1 MGKVE
6 LPEGYSAEQIKIR
19 DADDELISEINDL
32 RNQIAAEARPELPG
46 RPRSEAINDVRK
58 MRSTWEDWT
67 AIVRAPSGELV
78 AGVLGGVNRTGDNE
92 HVFDF
97 ELGVLQSHRRRG
109 IGAWGLHATAAAAA
123 DAGATLLL
131 AWTDAA
137 VESGEAFARWAGFD
151 AGLVERESDLVLAD
165 VDWDMVEQWV
175 AEGPQRAP
183 GYGIEFVRGPYPR
196 ELYDDV
202 IAWQHVMNTAP
213 REDLQV
219 NDEHETPEWLA
230 EGEDRFASSSKD
242 RLEYIARHT
251 ESGAAIGG
259 TAIFYE
265 PWTPNLAW
273 QGATAV
279 HPDHRGHALG
289 KWLKA
294 ANLLKVRDLL
304 PDVEIIRTGNA
315 YSNDPMLGINNKLGF
330 KETRAFTVW
339 QAPAETV
346 LKRIGS

>member
-1 MGKVE
+1 MGKAQ

-19 DADDELISEINDL
+19 DADDDLIAEINDL
-32 RNQIAAEARPELPG
+32 QNALAAEARPELPG
-46 RPRSEAINDVRK
+46 RPRDEAIIDVRK

-67 AIVRAPSGELV
+67 TLVRSPSGDLV
-78 AGVLGGVNRTGDNE
+78 AGAFGGVSRTGDNE
-92 HVFDF
+92 HLF
-97 ELGVLQSHRRRG
+97 EVDLVVLPAHRRRG
-109 IGAWGLHATAAAAA
+109 IGCWGLRAAAAA
-123 DAGATLLL
+123 AAEAGATLLI

-137 VESGEAFARWAGFD
+137 VKSGEPFARWAGFD
-151 AGLVERESDLVLAD
+151 PGLVERESDLVLAN
-165 VDWDMVEQWV
+165 VDWDMVEQWA
-175 AEGPQRAP
+175 AEGPDRAP
-183 GYGIEFVRGPYPR
+183 GYGIEFVRGPYPK

-202 IAWQHVMNTAP
+202 IAWKDVMNTAP

-219 NDEHETPEWLA
+219 NDEHDTPEWLA
-230 EGEDRFASSSKD
+230 ESEARFAASARD

-259 TAIFYE
+259 TAVFYE
-265 PWTPNLAW
+265 PWIPTVAW

-294 ANLLKVRDLL
+294 ANLLKVRELL

-330 KETRAFTVW
+330 KETRAFTAW
-339 QAPAETV
+339 QASTETV
-346 LKRIGS
+346 LNRVGS

>member
-1 MGKVE
+1 MSKAQ
-6 LPEGYSAEQIKIR
+6 LPEGYSAEQIEIR
-19 DADDELISEINDL
+19 GAGDDLIAEINDL
-32 RNQIAAEARPELPG
+32 QNEIAAEARPELAG
-46 RPRSEAINDVRK
+46 RPREEAINQIRK

-67 AIVRAPSGELV
+67 TIVRAPGGSL
-78 AGVLGGVNRTGDNE
+78 AARFSGGVSRTGDNE
-92 HVFDF
+92 HVFEC
-97 ELGVLQSHRRRG
+97 ELEVLPAHRRLG
-109 IGAWGLHATAAAAA
+109 LGAWGVTAAAAA
-123 DAGATLLL
+123 ASGAGATLLMT
-131 AWTDAA
+131 WTDSA
-137 VESGEAFARWAGFD
+137 VGSGEAFARWAGFD
-151 AGLVERESDLVLAD
+151 AGLVERESDLVLAN

-175 AEGPQRAP
+175 SEGPQRAP
-183 GYGIEFVRGPYPR
+183 GYGLEFVRGVYPK

-213 REDLQV
+213 RENLQV

-230 EGEDRFASSSKD
+230 ENEARLESSSRD

-259 TAIFYE
+259 TAVFYE
-265 PWTPNLAW
+265 PWTPTLGW

-294 ANLLKVRDLL
+294 AMLLKVRALL

-330 KETRAFTVW
+330 KETRAFTAW
-339 QAPAETV
+339 QATV
-346 LKRIGS
+346 EQVRERVGG

>member
-6 LPEGYSAEQIKIR
+6 LPEGYSADQIKIR
-19 DADDELISEINDL
+19 DADDDLIAELNDL
-32 RNQIAAEARPELPG
+32 RNELAAEARPELPG
-46 RPRSEAINDVRK
+46 RPRAEAINDVRK

-67 AIVRAPSGELV
+67 ILVRGPSGEMV
-78 AGVLGGVNRTGDNE
+78 AAVLGGVSRTGDNE
-92 HVFDF
+92 HLFEV
-97 ELGVLQSHRRRG
+97 ELGVLPAHRRKG
-109 IGAWGLHATAAAAA
+109 IGSWGLQAAATAATE
-123 DAGATLLL
+123 AGATLLL
-131 AWTDAA
+131 GWTDAA

-151 AGLVERESDLVLAD
+151 AGLVERESDLVLAN

-175 AEGPQRAP
+175 AEGPRRAP
-183 GYGIEFVRGPYPR
+183 GYGIEFVQGPYPK
-196 ELYDDV
+196 ELYEDV

-230 EGEDRFASSSKD
+230 ENEARFASSSKD

-251 ESGAAIGG
+251 ESGAAVGG
-259 TAIFYE
+259 TAVFYE
-265 PWTPNLAW
+265 PWTPTLAW

-294 ANLLKVRDLL
+294 AMLLKVREVFPQVD
-304 PDVEIIRTGNA
+304 IIRTGNA

-330 KETRAFTVW
+330 KETRAFTAW
-339 QAPAETV
+339 QASTETV
-346 LKRIGS
+346 LQRLGS